1 MADRID
7 LAPNQKILFTG
18 DSITDAGRRE
28 AGTDPLGTGYV
39 FFAANL
45 LIARNPNLNLNIINT
60 GISGDT
66 TRSLKWRWDRDCLQ
80 HSPDI
85 LSVMI
90 GINDLWCCHDNAD
103 QQNKG
108 VPIDEYEDNCRYML
122 ENAKTQCD
130 CQIVIMDPFMFCN
143 DPGDPMFD
151 DLQNYIAVVHRLAIE
166 FDAVLVRLQDW
177 IDKAIST
184 VPSEKWSDD
193 MVHPYTWAHA
203 WISEQWLKATTG

>member
-1 MADRID
+1 MADRIE

-28 AGTDPLGTGYV
+28 VGTDPLGTGYV

-66 TRSLKWRWDRDCLQ
+66 TRALKWRWDRDCLQ
-80 HSPDI
+80 NRPDI

-90 GINDLWCCHDNAD
+90 GINDVWYCHDTSD
-103 QQNKG
+103 VQKKG
-108 VPIDEYEDNCRYML
+108 VPVDEYEDNCRYML

-143 DPGDPMFD
+143 DPRDPMFD
-151 DLQNYIAVVHRLAIE
+151 DLQNYIVVAHRLAIE
-166 FDAVLVRLQDW
+166 FDAVGVRLQDQ
-177 IDKAIST
+177 INKAIST
-184 VPSEKWSDD
+184 VPPEKWSDD
-193 MVHPYTWAHA
+193 MVHPYNWAHA
-203 WISEQWLKATTG
+203 WIAEQWLKATAG